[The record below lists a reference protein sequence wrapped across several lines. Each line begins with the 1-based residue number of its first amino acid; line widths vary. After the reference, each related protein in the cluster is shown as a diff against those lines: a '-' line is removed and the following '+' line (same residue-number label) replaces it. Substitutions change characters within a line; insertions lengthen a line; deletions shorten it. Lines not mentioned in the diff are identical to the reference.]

1 MREFCKVI
9 CELPGGIDEGFVFP
23 SLVLEVVTTAHQYA
37 MLAETLGF
45 YMRDYDTV
53 QKKAT

>member
-53 QKKAT
+53 QKMAT